1 MPERLKVALRWFS
14 ESFAVVA
21 FAVMFGCF
29 VLGITARYVFGDPIS
44 WTNELSVVAYVW
56 VVFWTSDILV
66 RERQHI
72 IFDVLYEL
80 FPPRV
85 RRFLA
90 IFVTLSLAVTFIAVM
105 PGTIDYVDYLRVRKT
120 TLLRL
125 PMQFVHVSFLLFVIA
140 VAANALVRLWRLC
153 RPGWEDYI

>member
-1 MPERLKVALRWFS
+1 MMARLEAAWQWFA
-14 ESFAVVA
+14 ESLAVVA
-21 FAVMFGCF
+21 FAVMFFGF

-44 WTNELSVVAYVW
+44 WTNELSVIAYVW

-80 FPPRV
+80 FPPRA
-85 RRFLA
+85 RRWLA
-90 IFVTLSLAVTFIAVM
+90 VFVTLSLAATFIAVL
-105 PGTIDYVDYLRVRKT
+105 PGTLDYIDYLKVRHT

-125 PMQFVHVSFLLFVIA
+125 PMQLVHVSFLVFVVA
-140 VAANALVRLWRLC
+140 VIVNALSRLWHLC
-153 RPGWEDYI
+153 RPGWEEYI